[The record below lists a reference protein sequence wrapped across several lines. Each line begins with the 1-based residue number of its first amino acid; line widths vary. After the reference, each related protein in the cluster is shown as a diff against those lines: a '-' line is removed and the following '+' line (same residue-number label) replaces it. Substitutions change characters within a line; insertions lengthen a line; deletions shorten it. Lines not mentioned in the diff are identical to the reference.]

1 MSAAS
6 EAYARARKSALAE
19 TARREEAGLDPTLPV
34 LDPYLKNFQVVS
46 RQVLREYEIQVS
58 NIVGTVHAS
67 RTEAFAFNFMPLL
80 AENSEFAA
88 KWMNLYTSAMEEG
101 LRDPITVY
109 EVYGRFFVE
118 EGNKRVSVTKA
129 LGNPLIRARITELI
143 LDPKGMEDGDLY
155 EAYLQFR
162 KLTGISTLL
171 MSRKRNYRK
180 LLKLLDV
187 SESHPLSAQ
196 RRDDLLALYAQFE
209 GIFVQRAPERTKATA
224 SDAFL
229 LFLEVF
235 GSDVSRVQTHAEME
249 KEFDV
254 LLPAIELYP
263 HGLKAALLTASDV
276 SERKPIL
283 SFLSEPVKA
292 ALIQPGDPQNS
303 VWARAHEEAFEKMA
317 RTLGDKVIIRIWNDV
332 NTAYEIEDALS
343 EAVSWGANVVF
354 TSHPIEL
361 PETNAFAARYPQIK
375 FLNCSL
381 NPENT
386 AVRSYYTRGYEIQ
399 YLQGMAAGALSTSGR
414 LGYIADYPIFGA
426 IADINAFALGARAVR
441 SDAKV
446 YLDWSTTHSATN
458 REFPMDID
466 LIFIGGQDF
475 DLRSRSGRQF
485 GLFDVRSGQFC
496 KISSVAQKWDV
507 FYTRIIYSILNRT
520 YRSDEIHHNTPSINY
535 WLGLSNGLMDIQ
547 FSDHLPLQTRRLISQ
562 IRDDI
567 ADQRFF
573 VFEDLACVPSERDRL
588 QSLSMEEIA
597 HMDWFVDGVIGYL
610 PDEDNLMPEAE
621 KLVTLHGLDLE
632 EADSSESKA
641 QAHPEAAENREDVQ
655 NPDRSNDARKSSLQE
670 SPDRS

>member
-6 EAYARARKSALAE
+6 EAYARTRKSALAE

-46 RQVLREYEIQVS
+46 RQVLREHEIQVS
-58 NIVGTVHAS
+58 HIVGTVHAS

-283 SFLSEPVKA
+283 SLFKRAGQS
-292 ALIQPGDPQNS
+292 
-303 VWARAHEEAFEKMA
+303 RAHSA
-317 RTLGDKVIIRIWNDV
+317 R
-332 NTAYEIEDALS
+332 
-343 EAVSWGANVVF
+343 
-354 TSHPIEL
+354 
-361 PETNAFAARYPQIK
+361 
-375 FLNCSL
+375 
-381 NPENT
+381 
-386 AVRSYYTRGYEIQ
+386 RSAKQ
-399 YLQGMAAGALSTSGR
+399 R
-414 LGYIADYPIFGA
+414 LGQSP
-426 IADINAFALGARAVR
+426 RR
-441 SDAKV
+441 S
-446 YLDWSTTHSATN
+446 L
-458 REFPMDID
+458 
-466 LIFIGGQDF
+466 
-475 DLRSRSGRQF
+475 
-485 GLFDVRSGQFC
+485 
-496 KISSVAQKWDV
+496 
-507 FYTRIIYSILNRT
+507 
-520 YRSDEIHHNTPSINY
+520 
-535 WLGLSNGLMDIQ
+535 
-547 FSDHLPLQTRRLISQ
+547 
-562 IRDDI
+562 
-567 ADQRFF
+567 
-573 VFEDLACVPSERDRL
+573 
-588 QSLSMEEIA
+588 
-597 HMDWFVDGVIGYL
+597 
-610 PDEDNLMPEAE
+610 
-621 KLVTLHGLDLE
+621 
-632 EADSSESKA
+632 
-641 QAHPEAAENREDVQ
+641 
-655 NPDRSNDARKSSLQE
+655 
-670 SPDRS
+670 